1 MKTVTTGTKTSLR
14 NDNEVSEMGVG
25 SSYLLGLTSNE
36 GFEKIFRC
44 QDVPIPIKN
53 GLRHGLPCDTLWK
66 SKLDFEESR

>member
-1 MKTVTTGTKTSLR
+1 MTTMTTGTKTSLR
-14 NDNEVSEMGVG
+14 NDNEFSEMGGGG

-53 GLRHGLPCDTLWK
+53 GSRNGFPWDTL
-66 SKLDFEESR
+66 